1 MRSLSLARWYLR
13 LKFSFRFLMEMM
25 AERGIAL
32 AHTTVMRWIE
42 RYVPEFE
49 KNWNRFVT
57 NPRVRSCFL
66 CNRKTGTEGRPIRL
80 ELPDCAGRIGRQ
92 DCLWR
97 WQPIAERRVRADRV
111 VLAQPALDDNLGRP
125 RPTPTMNGSIS
136 FGNGAGSTARRWLS
150 PTRTHGSSGPRFEK
164 AKRIAPLSEGLPR
177 VCETTEK

>member
-1 MRSLSLARWYLR
+1 
-13 LKFSFRFLMEMM
+13 MM
-25 AERGIAL
+25 AERSIAL

-57 NPRVRSCFL
+57 SPRVRSRFL

-111 VLAQPALDDNLGRP
+111 VLAPPALDDNLGLAQ
-125 RPTPTMNGSIS
+125 SV
-136 FGNGAGSTARRWLS
+136 
-150 PTRTHGSSGPRFEK
+150 K
-164 AKRIAPLSEGLPR
+164 
-177 VCETTEK
+177 